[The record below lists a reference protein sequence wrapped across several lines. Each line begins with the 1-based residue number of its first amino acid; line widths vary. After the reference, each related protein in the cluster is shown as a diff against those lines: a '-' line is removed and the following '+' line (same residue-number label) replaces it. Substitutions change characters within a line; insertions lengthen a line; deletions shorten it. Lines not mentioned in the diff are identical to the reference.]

1 MDDNRTSPTGRRV
14 LSVFTLAMINVAMIA
29 SLRGLPTMAEYGLTA
44 VFFFVVAALVFLI
57 PTALV
62 SAELATGWPRRG
74 GVYVWVKEAWGPRWG
89 FLALWLQWFQN
100 VIWFPTVLSFAA
112 ATFAFALSP
121 ALADNKFYALA
132 VILAVYWGATLANFR
147 GMRASGLISTVGVIG
162 GTLVPGALIIGLG
175 VAWLALGHPS
185 QVQWSGGAFLPDL
198 SQMGSVV
205 LAASTLLFFAG
216 MEVSATHAQEVKNPR
231 RDYPKAIF
239 VATVVVL
246 AVFVLGTL
254 AIAVVVPREKISLVA
269 GLMQAFTVFLD
280 QFRLAWLIPV
290 VALLIA
296 VGVFG
301 QITTW
306 IAGPSK
312 GLLAV
317 ARHGYLPPLLQRV
330 NRHGVQ
336 TPILLVQA
344 LIVTALSLVFLL
356 MPTVSSS
363 YWILTALT
371 AQLYLVMYVLLF
383 LSALRLRYSEPGV
396 ARAYRVPGGKVGIW
410 LVAGVATAAAVFAIA
425 LGYFPPA
432 QLQTGSV
439 LFYEAFLVVGM
450 VIVCAV
456 PLLVYQ
462 FRRPGW
468 ARPVQGDDDEQ
479 EAGSGG

>member
-1 MDDNRTSPTGRRV
+1 
-14 LSVFTLAMINVAMIA
+14 
-29 SLRGLPTMAEYGLTA
+29 MAEYGLTA

-62 SAELATGWPRRG
+62 SAELATGWPKRG
-74 GVYVWVKEAWGPRWG
+74 GVYVWVKEALGPRWG
-89 FLALWLQWFQN
+89 FLAIWLQWLQN
-100 VIWFPTVLSFAA
+100 VIWYPTVLSFAA
-112 ATFAFALSP
+112 ATFAFVISP
-121 ALADNKFYALA
+121 ALANNKFYALA
-132 VILAVYWGATLANFR
+132 VILAVYWGATLVNFR
-147 GMRASGLISTVGVIG
+147 GMKTSGWISTAGVIG

-175 VAWLALGHPS
+175 IAWLALGNPS
-185 QVQWSGGAFLPDL
+185 QVQLSGAAFVPDL
-198 SQMGSVV
+198 GKMSGVV

-216 MEVSATHAQEVKNPR
+216 MEVSATHAQEVKNPQ

-239 VATVVVL
+239 IATLVVL
-246 AVFVLGTL
+246 AVFILGTL
-254 AIAVVVPREKISLVA
+254 SIAVVVPGEKISLVA

-280 QFRLAWLIPV
+280 KFHLAWLIPV

-296 VGVFG
+296 FGVFG
-301 QITTW
+301 QISTW

-317 ARHGYLPPLLQRV
+317 ARQGYLPPFLQRV

-336 TPILLVQA
+336 TPILIVQA

-356 MPTVSSS
+356 MPTISSS

-383 LSALRLRYSEPGV
+383 ISALRLRYTEPDV
-396 ARAYRVPGGKVGIW
+396 ARAYKVPGGKLGMW
-410 LVAGVATAAAVFAIA
+410 LVTVVAVAAAAFTIAI
-425 LGYFPPA
+425 GYFPPA
-432 QLQTGSV
+432 QLQTGNV
-439 LFYEAFLVVGM
+439 FFYDAFLVLGM
-450 VIVCAV
+450 VIVFAV

-468 ARPVQGDDDEQ
+468 ARSSPE
-479 EAGSGG
+479 E

>member
-1 MDDNRTSPTGRRV
+1 MDANRTSPVSRRV
-14 LSVFTLAMINVAMIA
+14 LSVFTLAMINVAIIA

-62 SAELATGWPRRG
+62 SAELATGWPKRG
-74 GVYVWVKEAWGPRWG
+74 GVYVWVKEALGPRWG
-89 FLALWLQWFQN
+89 FLAIWLQWLQN
-100 VIWFPTVLSFAA
+100 VIWYPTVLSFAA
-112 ATFAFALSP
+112 ATFAFVISP
-121 ALADNKFYALA
+121 ALANNKFYALA
-132 VILAVYWGATLANFR
+132 VILAVYWGATLVNFR
-147 GMRASGLISTVGVIG
+147 GMKTSGWISTAGVIG

-175 VAWLALGHPS
+175 IAWLALGNPS
-185 QVQWSGGAFLPDL
+185 QVQLSGAAFVPDL
-198 SQMGSVV
+198 GKMSGVV

-216 MEVSATHAQEVKNPR
+216 MEVSATHAQEVKNPQ

-239 VATVVVL
+239 IATLVVL
-246 AVFVLGTL
+246 AVFILGTL
-254 AIAVVVPREKISLVA
+254 SIAVVVPGEKISLVA

-280 QFRLAWLIPV
+280 KFHLAWLIPV

-301 QITTW
+301 QISTW

-317 ARHGYLPPLLQRV
+317 ARQGYLPPFLQRV

-336 TPILLVQA
+336 TPILIVQA

-356 MPTVSSS
+356 MPTISSS

-383 LSALRLRYSEPGV
+383 ISALRLRYTEPGV
-396 ARAYRVPGGKVGIW
+396 ARAYKVPGGKLGMW
-410 LVAGVATAAAVFAIA
+410 LVTVVAVAAAAFTIAI
-425 LGYFPPA
+425 GYFPPA
-432 QLQTGSV
+432 QLQTGNV
-439 LFYEAFLVVGM
+439 FFYDAFLVLGM
-450 VIVCAV
+450 VIVFAV

-468 ARPVQGDDDEQ
+468 ARPISDEN
-479 EAGSGG
+479 EEG

>member
-1 MDDNRTSPTGRRV
+1 MDKMDDNKTSRPSRRV

-62 SAELATGWPRRG
+62 SAELATGWPKRG
-74 GVYVWVKEAWGPRWG
+74 GIYVWVKEALGPRWG
-89 FLALWLQWFQN
+89 FVAIWLQWLQN
-100 VIWFPTVLSFAA
+100 VIWYPTVLSFAA
-112 ATFAFALSP
+112 ATFAFAISP
-121 ALADNKFYALA
+121 ALANNKFYALA
-132 VILAVYWGATLANFR
+132 VILAAYWGATLVNFR
-147 GMRASGLISTVGVIG
+147 GMKTSGWISTVGVIG

-175 VAWLALGHPS
+175 IAWLALGNPS
-185 QVQWSGGAFLPDL
+185 QLQLSGAALVPDL
-198 SQMGSVV
+198 SGMGGIV

-216 MEVSATHAQEVKNPR
+216 MEVSATHAQEVKNPQR
-231 RDYPKAIF
+231 EYPRAILI
-239 VATVVVL
+239 ATVVVL
-246 AVFVLGTL
+246 AVFILGTL
-254 AIAVVVPREKISLVA
+254 SIAVVVPREKISLVA
-269 GLMQAFTVFLD
+269 GLMQAFSAFLD
-280 QFRLAWLIPV
+280 NFHLAWMIPV

-296 VGVFG
+296 FGVFG

-317 ARHGYLPPLLQRV
+317 ARHGFLPPFLQRV
-330 NRHGVQ
+330 NRRGVQ
-336 TPILLVQA
+336 THILVVQA

-383 LSALRLRYSEPGV
+383 ISALRLRYSEPGV
-396 ARAYRVPGGKVGIW
+396 ARAYKVPGGKAGMW
-410 LVAGVATAAAVFAIA
+410 LVTGVAVAAAVFTVAI
-425 LGYFPPA
+425 GYFPPA
-432 QLQTGSV
+432 QLQTGNV
-439 LFYEAFLVVGM
+439 FFYEAFLVLGM

-468 ARPVQGDDDEQ
+468 ARLSPKE
-479 EAGSGG
+479 EE

>member
-1 MDDNRTSPTGRRV
+1 

-44 VFFFVVAALVFLI
+44 VFFFVAAALVFLI

-62 SAELATGWPRRG
+62 SAELATGWPKRG
-74 GVYVWVKEAWGPRWG
+74 GVYVWVKEALGPRWG
-89 FLALWLQWFQN
+89 FLAIWLQWLQN
-100 VIWFPTVLSFAA
+100 VIWYPTVLSFAA
-112 ATFAFALSP
+112 ATFAFAISP
-121 ALADNKFYALA
+121 SLANDKFYALA
-132 VILAVYWGATLANFR
+132 VILAVYWGATLVNFR
-147 GMRASGLISTVGVIG
+147 GMRTSGWISTVGVIG
-162 GTLVPGALIIGLG
+162 GTLAPGALIIGLG
-175 VAWLALGHPS
+175 IAWLALGNPS
-185 QVQWSGGAFLPDL
+185 QVRLTGAAFVPDL
-198 SQMGSVV
+198 GGMGSIV

-216 MEVSATHAQEVKNPR
+216 MEVSATHAQEVKNPQ

-239 VATVVVL
+239 IATLVVL
-246 AVFVLGTL
+246 FVFVLGTL
-254 AIAVVVPREKISLVA
+254 SIAVVVPREKISLVA
-269 GLMQAFTVFLD
+269 GLMQAFSAFLGK
-280 QFRLAWLIPV
+280 FHLAGLIPV
-290 VALLIA
+290 VAVLIA
-296 VGVFG
+296 LGVFG

-317 ARHGYLPPLLQRV
+317 ARHGYLPPFLQRV
-330 NRHGVQ
+330 NRRGVQ
-336 TPILLVQA
+336 THILVVQA

-383 LSALRLRYSEPGV
+383 VSALRLRYAEPGV
-396 ARAYRVPGGKVGIW
+396 ARAYTVPGGKLGMW
-410 LVAGVATAAAVFAIA
+410 LVAGVAVAAAAFAVA

-439 LFYEAFLVVGM
+439 FFYEAFLISGL

-462 FRRPGW
+462 FRRRGW
-468 ARPVQGDDDEQ
+468 ARPPMEE
-479 EAGSGG
+479 EA

>member
-1 MDDNRTSPTGRRV
+1 MDKMDDNKTSRPSRRV

-62 SAELATGWPRRG
+62 SAELATGWPKRG
-74 GVYVWVKEAWGPRWG
+74 GIYVWVKEALGPRWG
-89 FLALWLQWFQN
+89 FVAIWLQWLQN
-100 VIWFPTVLSFAA
+100 VIWYPTVLSFAA
-112 ATFAFALSP
+112 ATFAFAISP
-121 ALADNKFYALA
+121 ALANNKFYALA
-132 VILAVYWGATLANFR
+132 VILAAYWGATLVNFR
-147 GMRASGLISTVGVIG
+147 GMKTSGWISTVGVIG

-175 VAWLALGHPS
+175 IAWLALGNPS
-185 QVQWSGGAFLPDL
+185 QLQLSGAALVPDL
-198 SQMGSVV
+198 SGMGGIV

-216 MEVSATHAQEVKNPR
+216 MEVSATHAQEVKNPQR
-231 RDYPKAIF
+231 EYPRAILI
-239 VATVVVL
+239 ATVVVL
-246 AVFVLGTL
+246 AVFILGTL
-254 AIAVVVPREKISLVA
+254 SIAVVVPREKISLVA
-269 GLMQAFTVFLD
+269 GLMQAFSAFLD
-280 QFRLAWLIPV
+280 NFHLAWMIPV

-296 VGVFG
+296 FGVFG

-317 ARHGYLPPLLQRV
+317 ARHGFLPPFLQRV
-330 NRHGVQ
+330 NRRGVQ
-336 TPILLVQA
+336 THILVVQA

-383 LSALRLRYSEPGV
+383 ISALRLRYSEPGV
-396 ARAYRVPGGKVGIW
+396 ARAYKVPGGKAGMW
-410 LVAGVATAAAVFAIA
+410 LVTGVAVAAAVFTVAI
-425 LGYFPPA
+425 GYFPPA
-432 QLQTGSV
+432 QLQTGNV
-439 LFYEAFLVVGM
+439 FFYEAFLVLGM

-468 ARPVQGDDDEQ
+468 ARPSPKE
-479 EAGSGG
+479 EE

>member
-1 MDDNRTSPTGRRV
+1 MDDNKTPRPSRRV
-14 LSVFTLAMINVAMIA
+14 LSVFTLAMVNVAMIA

-62 SAELATGWPRRG
+62 SAELATGWPKRG
-74 GVYVWVKEAWGPRWG
+74 GVYVWVKEALGARWG
-89 FLALWLQWFQN
+89 FVAIWLQWLQN
-100 VIWFPTVLSFAA
+100 VIWYPTVLSFAA
-112 ATFAFALSP
+112 ATFAFAISP
-121 ALADNKFYALA
+121 ALANNRFYALA
-132 VILAVYWGATLANFR
+132 VILAAYWGATLVNFR
-147 GMRASGLISTVGVIG
+147 GMKTSGWISTVGVIG

-175 VAWLALGHPS
+175 IAWLALGNPS
-185 QVQWSGGAFLPDL
+185 QLELSGAAFVPDL
-198 SQMGSVV
+198 GGMSSIV

-216 MEVSATHAQEVKNPR
+216 MEVSATHAQEVKNPQ
-231 RDYPKAIF
+231 RDYPKAILI
-239 VATVVVL
+239 ATLVVL

-254 AIAVVVPREKISLVA
+254 SIAVVVPREKISLVA
-269 GLMQAFTVFLD
+269 GLMQAFTAFLD
-280 QFRLAWLIPV
+280 KFHLAWLIPV

-296 VGVFG
+296 FGVFG
-301 QITTW
+301 QISTW

-317 ARHGYLPPLLQRV
+317 ARHGFLPPFLQRV
-330 NRHGVQ
+330 NRRGVQ
-336 TPILLVQA
+336 THILVVQA

-383 LSALRLRYSEPGV
+383 VSAVRLRYSEPGV
-396 ARAYRVPGGKVGIW
+396 ARAYKVPGGKLGMW
-410 LVAGVATAAAVFAIA
+410 LVAGVAVAAAAFTVAI
-425 LGYFPPA
+425 GYFPPA
-432 QLQTGSV
+432 QLQTGNV
-439 LFYEAFLVVGM
+439 FFYEAFLVLGM
-450 VIVCAV
+450 LIVCAV

-468 ARPVQGDDDEQ
+468 ARPSVE
-479 EAGSGG
+479 EESAE

>member
-1 MDDNRTSPTGRRV
+1 MDANRTSPVSRRV
-14 LSVFTLAMINVAMIA
+14 LSVFTLAMINVAIIA

-62 SAELATGWPRRG
+62 SAELATGWPKRG
-74 GVYVWVKEAWGPRWG
+74 GVYVWVKEALGPRWG
-89 FLALWLQWFQN
+89 FLAIWLQWLQN
-100 VIWFPTVLSFAA
+100 VIWYPTVLSFAA
-112 ATFAFALSP
+112 ATFAFVISP
-121 ALADNKFYALA
+121 ALANNKFYALA
-132 VILAVYWGATLANFR
+132 VILAVYWGATLVNFR
-147 GMRASGLISTVGVIG
+147 GMKTSGWISTAGVIG

-175 VAWLALGHPS
+175 IAWLALGNPS
-185 QVQWSGGAFLPDL
+185 QVQLSGAAFVPDL
-198 SQMGSVV
+198 GKMSGVV

-216 MEVSATHAQEVKNPR
+216 MEVSATHAQEVKNPQ

-239 VATVVVL
+239 IATLVVL
-246 AVFVLGTL
+246 AVFILGTL
-254 AIAVVVPREKISLVA
+254 SIAVVVPGEKISLVA

-280 QFRLAWLIPV
+280 KFHLAWLIPV

-301 QITTW
+301 QISTW

-317 ARHGYLPPLLQRV
+317 ARQGYLPPFLQRV

-336 TPILLVQA
+336 TPILIVQA

-356 MPTVSSS
+356 MPTISSS

-383 LSALRLRYSEPGV
+383 ISALRLRYTEPGV
-396 ARAYRVPGGKVGIW
+396 ARAYKVPGGKLGMW
-410 LVAGVATAAAVFAIA
+410 LVTGVAVAAAAFTIAI
-425 LGYFPPA
+425 GYFPPA
-432 QLQTGSV
+432 QLQTGNV
-439 LFYEAFLVVGM
+439 FFYDAFLVLGM
-450 VIVCAV
+450 VIVFAV

-468 ARPVQGDDDEQ
+468 ARPISDEN
-479 EAGSGG
+479 EEG

>member
-1 MDDNRTSPTGRRV
+1 MDDNKTPRPSRRV
-14 LSVFTLAMINVAMIA
+14 LSVFTLAMVNVAMIA

-62 SAELATGWPRRG
+62 SAELATGWPKRG
-74 GVYVWVKEAWGPRWG
+74 GVYVWVKEALGARWG
-89 FLALWLQWFQN
+89 FVAIWLQWLQN
-100 VIWFPTVLSFAA
+100 VIWYPTVLSFAA
-112 ATFAFALSP
+112 ATFAFAISP
-121 ALADNKFYALA
+121 ALANNRFYALA
-132 VILAVYWGATLANFR
+132 VILAAYWGATLVNFR
-147 GMRASGLISTVGVIG
+147 GMKTSGWISTVGVIG

-175 VAWLALGHPS
+175 IAWLALGNPS
-185 QVQWSGGAFLPDL
+185 QLELSGAAFVPDL
-198 SQMGSVV
+198 GGMSSIV

-216 MEVSATHAQEVKNPR
+216 MEVSATHAQEVKNPQ
-231 RDYPKAIF
+231 RDYPKAILI
-239 VATVVVL
+239 ATLVVL

-254 AIAVVVPREKISLVA
+254 SIAVVVPREKISLVA
-269 GLMQAFTVFLD
+269 GLMQAFTAFLD
-280 QFRLAWLIPV
+280 KFHLAWLIPV

-296 VGVFG
+296 FGVFG
-301 QITTW
+301 QISTW

-317 ARHGYLPPLLQRV
+317 ARHGFLPPFLQRV
-330 NRHGVQ
+330 NRRGVQ
-336 TPILLVQA
+336 THILVVQA

-383 LSALRLRYSEPGV
+383 VSAVRLRYSEPGV
-396 ARAYRVPGGKVGIW
+396 ARAYKVPGGKLGMW
-410 LVAGVATAAAVFAIA
+410 LVAGVAVAAAAFTVAI
-425 LGYFPPA
+425 GYFPPA
-432 QLQTGSV
+432 QLQTGNV
-439 LFYEAFLVVGM
+439 FFYEAFLALGM

-456 PLLVYQ
+456 PLLVYR

-468 ARPVQGDDDEQ
+468 ARPSPE
-479 EAGSGG
+479 EESAE

>member
-1 MDDNRTSPTGRRV
+1 MNGNRTSPVSRRV
-14 LSVFTLAMINVAMIA
+14 LSVFTLAMINVAIIA

-62 SAELATGWPRRG
+62 SAELATGWPKRG
-74 GVYVWVKEAWGPRWG
+74 GVYVWVKEALGPRWG
-89 FLALWLQWFQN
+89 FLAIWLQWLQN
-100 VIWFPTVLSFAA
+100 VIWYPTVLSFAA
-112 ATFAFALSP
+112 ATFAFVISP
-121 ALADNKFYALA
+121 ALANNKFYALA
-132 VILAVYWGATLANFR
+132 VILAVYWGATLVNFR
-147 GMRASGLISTVGVIG
+147 GMKTSGWISTAGVIG

-175 VAWLALGHPS
+175 IAWLALGNPS
-185 QVQWSGGAFLPDL
+185 QVQLSGAAFVPDL
-198 SQMGSVV
+198 GKMSGVV

-216 MEVSATHAQEVKNPR
+216 MEVSATHAQEVKNPQ

-239 VATVVVL
+239 IATLVVL
-246 AVFVLGTL
+246 AVFILGTL
-254 AIAVVVPREKISLVA
+254 SIAVVVPGEKISLVA

-280 QFRLAWLIPV
+280 KFHLAWLIPV

-301 QITTW
+301 QISTW

-317 ARHGYLPPLLQRV
+317 ARQGYLPPFLQRV
-330 NRHGVQ
+330 NCHGVQ
-336 TPILLVQA
+336 TPILIVQA

-356 MPTVSSS
+356 MPTISSS

-383 LSALRLRYSEPGV
+383 ISALRLRYTEVGV
-396 ARAYRVPGGKVGIW
+396 ARAYKVPGGKLGMW
-410 LVAGVATAAAVFAIA
+410 LLTGVAVAAAAFTIAI
-425 LGYFPPA
+425 GYFPPA
-432 QLQTGSV
+432 QLQTGNV
-439 LFYEAFLVVGM
+439 FFYDAFLVLGM
-450 VIVCAV
+450 VIVFAV

-468 ARPVQGDDDEQ
+468 ARPSPE
-479 EAGSGG
+479 E

>member
-1 MDDNRTSPTGRRV
+1 MDANRTSPVSRRV
-14 LSVFTLAMINVAMIA
+14 LSVFTLAMINVAIIA

-62 SAELATGWPRRG
+62 SAELATGWPKRG
-74 GVYVWVKEAWGPRWG
+74 GVYVWVKEALGPRWG
-89 FLALWLQWFQN
+89 FLAIWLQWLQN
-100 VIWFPTVLSFAA
+100 VIWYPTVLSFAA
-112 ATFAFALSP
+112 ATFAFLISP
-121 ALADNKFYALA
+121 ALANNKFYALA
-132 VILAVYWGATLANFR
+132 VILAVYWGATLVNFR
-147 GMRASGLISTVGVIG
+147 GMKTSGWISTAGVIG

-175 VAWLALGHPS
+175 IAWLALGNPS
-185 QVQWSGGAFLPDL
+185 QVQLSGAAFVPDL
-198 SQMGSVV
+198 GKMSGVV

-216 MEVSATHAQEVKNPR
+216 MEVSATHAQEVKNPQ

-239 VATVVVL
+239 IATLVVL
-246 AVFVLGTL
+246 AVFILGTL
-254 AIAVVVPREKISLVA
+254 SIAVVVPGEKISLVA

-280 QFRLAWLIPV
+280 KFHLAWLIPV

-301 QITTW
+301 QISTW

-317 ARHGYLPPLLQRV
+317 ARQGYLPPFLQRV

-336 TPILLVQA
+336 TPILIVQA

-356 MPTVSSS
+356 MPTISSS

-383 LSALRLRYSEPGV
+383 ISALRLRYTEPGV
-396 ARAYRVPGGKVGIW
+396 ARAYKVPGGKLGMW
-410 LVAGVATAAAVFAIA
+410 LVTVVAVAAAAFTIAI
-425 LGYFPPA
+425 GYFPPA
-432 QLQTGSV
+432 QLQTGNV
-439 LFYEAFLVVGM
+439 FFYDAFLVLGM
-450 VIVCAV
+450 VIVFAV

-468 ARPVQGDDDEQ
+468 ARPISDEN
-479 EAGSGG
+479 EEG

>member
-1 MDDNRTSPTGRRV
+1 MDDNKTPRPSRRV

-44 VFFFVVAALVFLI
+44 AFFFVAAALVFLV

-62 SAELATGWPRRG
+62 SAELASGWPKRG
-74 GVYVWVKEAWGPRWG
+74 GVYAWVREALGPRWG
-89 FLALWLQWFQN
+89 FLAVWLQWFQN
-100 VIWFPTVLSFAA
+100 VIWYPTVLSFAA
-112 ATFAFALSP
+112 ATFAFAISP
-121 ALADNKFYALA
+121 ALANNKFYALA

-147 GMRASGLISTVGVIG
+147 GMRTSGWISTVGVIG

-175 VAWLALGHPS
+175 IAWLALGNPS
-185 QVQWSGGAFLPDL
+185 QVQLSGAALVPDL
-198 SQMGSVV
+198 GKMSSIV

-231 RDYPKAIF
+231 RDFPKAILI
-239 VATVVVL
+239 AAVVVL
-246 AVFVLGTL
+246 VVFVLGTL
-254 AIAVVVPREKISLVA
+254 SIAVVVPREKISLVA
-269 GLMQAFTVFLD
+269 GLMQAFTAFLD
-280 QFRLAWLIPV
+280 KFHLVWLIPV

-296 VGVFG
+296 FGVFG
-301 QITTW
+301 QVTTW

-317 ARHGYLPPLLQRV
+317 ARQGYLPPFLQRV
-330 NRHGVQ
+330 NRRGVQ
-336 TPILLVQA
+336 THILVVQA
-344 LIVTALSLVFLL
+344 CIVTALALVFLL
-356 MPTVSSS
+356 MPSVSSS

-383 LSALRLRYSEPGV
+383 VSALRLRYSEPGV
-396 ARAYRVPGGKVGIW
+396 ARAYKVPGGKAGMW
-410 LVAGVATAAAVFAIA
+410 LVSGVAVAAGVFAIA

-432 QLQTGSV
+432 QLQTGNV
-439 LFYEAFLVVGM
+439 FFYEAFLVAGL

-468 ARPVQGDDDEQ
+468 ARSSAE
-479 EAGSGG
+479 EEE

>member
-1 MDDNRTSPTGRRV
+1 MDANRTSPVSRRV
-14 LSVFTLAMINVAMIA
+14 LSVFTLAMINVAIIA

-62 SAELATGWPRRG
+62 SAELATGWPKRG
-74 GVYVWVKEAWGPRWG
+74 GVYVWVKEALGPRWG
-89 FLALWLQWFQN
+89 FLAIWLQWLQN
-100 VIWFPTVLSFAA
+100 VIWYPTVLSFAA
-112 ATFAFALSP
+112 ATFAFVISP
-121 ALADNKFYALA
+121 ALANNKFYALA
-132 VILAVYWGATLANFR
+132 VILAVYWGATLVNFR
-147 GMRASGLISTVGVIG
+147 GMKTSGWISTAGVIG

-175 VAWLALGHPS
+175 IAWLALGNPS
-185 QVQWSGGAFLPDL
+185 QVQLSGAAFVPDL
-198 SQMGSVV
+198 GKMSGVV

-216 MEVSATHAQEVKNPR
+216 MEVSATHAQEVKNPQ

-239 VATVVVL
+239 IATLVVL
-246 AVFVLGTL
+246 AVFILGTL
-254 AIAVVVPREKISLVA
+254 SIAVVVPGEKISLVA

-280 QFRLAWLIPV
+280 KFHLAWLIPV

-301 QITTW
+301 QISTW

-317 ARHGYLPPLLQRV
+317 ARQGYLPPFLQRV

-336 TPILLVQA
+336 TPILIVQA

-356 MPTVSSS
+356 MPTISSS

-383 LSALRLRYSEPGV
+383 ISALRLRYTEPGV
-396 ARAYRVPGGKVGIW
+396 ARAYKVPGGKLGMW
-410 LVAGVATAAAVFAIA
+410 LVTGVAVAAAAFTIAI
-425 LGYFPPA
+425 GYFPPA
-432 QLQTGSV
+432 QLQTGNV
-439 LFYEAFLVVGM
+439 FFYDAFLVLGM
-450 VIVCAV
+450 VIVFAV

-468 ARPVQGDDDEQ
+468 ARPSPE
-479 EAGSGG
+479 E

>member
-1 MDDNRTSPTGRRV
+1 MDSNRTSPTSRRV

-62 SAELATGWPRRG
+62 SAELATGWPKRG
-74 GVYVWVKEAWGPRWG
+74 GVYVWVKEALGPRWG
-89 FLALWLQWFQN
+89 FLAIWLQWLQN
-100 VIWFPTVLSFAA
+100 VIWYPTVLSFAA
-112 ATFAFALSP
+112 ATFAFVVNP
-121 ALADNKFYALA
+121 ALADNKFYAVA
-132 VILAVYWGATLANFR
+132 VILAVYWGATLVNFR
-147 GMRASGLISTVGVIG
+147 GMKTSGWISTVGVIG

-175 VAWLALGHPS
+175 IAWLALGNPS
-185 QVQWSGGAFLPDL
+185 QVQLSGAAFVPDL
-198 SQMGSVV
+198 GKMSSVV
-205 LAASTLLFFAG
+205 MAASTLLFFAG

-231 RDYPKAIF
+231 RDYPKAIL
-239 VATVVVL
+239 VATLVVL
-246 AVFVLGTL
+246 AVFILGTL

-280 QFRLAWLIPV
+280 KFHLAWLIPV

-296 VGVFG
+296 FGVFG
-301 QITTW
+301 QISTW

-317 ARHGYLPPLLQRV
+317 ARHGYLPPFLQRV
-330 NRHGVQ
+330 NRRGVQ
-336 TPILLVQA
+336 THILVVQA
-344 LIVTALSLVFLL
+344 LVVTALALVFLL

-383 LSALRLRYSEPGV
+383 ISAVCLRYAEPGV
-396 ARAYRVPGGKVGIW
+396 ARPYKVPGGKLGMW
-410 LVAGVATAAAVFAIA
+410 LVAGVAVAAAAFTIAI
-425 LGYFPPA
+425 GYFPPA

-439 LFYEAFLVVGM
+439 FFYEAFLVLGM

-456 PLLVYQ
+456 PLLIYQ

-468 ARPVQGDDDEQ
+468 ARPSADE
-479 EAGSGG
+479 EE